1 MHHPMYG
8 EHYNDNGG
16 IINKFLPMIEE
27 HNYDAYFNGH
37 EHMMNYAQ
45 IPMKEERERL
55 EKK

>member
-1 MHHPMYG
+1 MYG